1 MAPPGF
7 TSKKTTTSKSSS
19 TSGGPPGTSSGKSGQ
34 DILKDLKKEISRR
47 EFFKGREDVSDDRLL
62 RRYQQDEE
70 LRKYKQDLVRQGK
83 YVTDSQGKPVRTA
96 SGDYVYTGTATFDTD
111 TSSPTFGKYV
121 SYGVT
126 DKAKELANKYGP
138 TFSEIGS
145 DMGYAIGS
153 IAKGAGE
160 LIKSGNIGIL
170 GVIKNVANYALDK
183 ANKGYEK
190 LNSVQQEIFDNPD
203 KYPYASKVSQVEA
216 VNNSRELALEADRD
230 ALGLELDTLMAERE
244 FRYNNPTVDLR
255 SAKDYIDY
263 QVSRPSYETTQPI
276 DVKEKFQ
283 SAAEGYLDP
292 KAREEALKKLEELN
306 RMQTVEELQPQE
318 KSELG
323 ILDLLNPFD
332 EVPISMGIN
341 EMINPEQVD
350 IEKFKEEMDQ
360 GSLSTDDGT
369 QVTAYN
375 NPGNLQFA
383 GQPGAIEGQTYGN
396 NFAVFP
402 DAETGIAALKN
413 DLTAKVT
420 RSNRVEDIIGEYAP
434 KEDNPQSFNNY
445 LSFVKE
451 RVGETVEPNELDE
464 LTRSVIQFENKPDI
478 ANKYLAMA
486 ADGGMIDKQ
495 LKSLQNGLQNM
506 YNGIPSVKRR

>member
-70 LRKYKQDLVRQGK
+70 LRKFKQEE
-83 YVTDSQGKPVRTA
+83 TKPVYTTSGSIVKGLTQRRTPESMDLA
-96 SGDYVYTGTATFDTD
+96 E
-111 TSSPTFGKYV
+111 KQMQ
-121 SYGVT
+121 
-126 DKAKELANKYGP
+126 LANKYGP
-138 TFSEIGS
+138 TFKEIGS
-145 DMGYAIGS
+145 DVSYAVGS
-153 IAKGAGE
+153 MAKGFGDI
-160 LIKSGNIGIL
+160 LSSGGIGLL
-170 GVIKNVANYALDK
+170 GVIKGIANYALDK
-183 ANKGYEK
+183 ANKGYDK

-230 ALGLELDTLMAERE
+230 ALGLELDALMAERE

-276 DVKEKFQ
+276 DFKEKFQ

-306 RMQTVEELQPQE
+306 RIQTVEELQPQE

-478 ANKYLAMA
+478 ANQYLAMA